1 MASTMSRRALLRGAA
16 GLLGTFGVASLLSA
30 CVSSQPAAKPAESKP
45 AESKP
50 AEAAKPAAPAAQ
62 PAATTAPAKP
72 AEAAKPAADAK
83 PAAQT
88 APAPSKKLSGTIRLH
103 VRTGPEEDAL
113 KDMLPK
119 FTQDTGVEVKLE
131 TFPTEEYATK
141 IQTLMAG
148 GTVGDVMWGIQ
159 RTTPRYARNKQIMQL
174 DELIAKDK
182 YDMGL
187 YWPGAVEACKYMGG
201 IWAVPYKIHPGPAAV
216 YYNVQQMQEAG
227 VTVPEKQWAS
237 WDDLKKAAKAA
248 TRDGRFGLQLNITS
262 GGATNTPQPVT
273 MFLRSWGTD
282 LYSEDG
288 KKSNLSEP
296 KAKEA
301 IKFMYDL
308 MHTDKI
314 AVTGKEFPASS
325 SEDLMVAQKVSML
338 MAASSTKSIPTKIG
352 GKFEVRNLIAPPG
365 PAGVVGTQ
373 AIVDHIVISAKTQ
386 NPDAAW
392 ELAKFMTSTEFGV
405 RLGGGSGATNSGTTG
420 AQIAVFNDPRI
431 MANPLHPIFIDLV
444 KMATAPRFPANLR
457 EEEHAVALHQT
468 MMPLWLGERKP
479 DDAFFDELTRACQ
492 AVLDQPIV

>member
-16 GLLGTFGVASLLSA
+16 GLLGTFGAASLLSA

-50 AEAAKPAAPAAQ
+50 AEAKPAAPAAQ

-72 AEAAKPAADAK
+72 AEAAKPAESK
-83 PAAQT
+83 PAAAA
-88 APAPSKKLSGTIRLH
+88 APAVAKKLSGNLRLH
-103 VRTGPEEDAL
+103 VRTGPEEDTL
-113 KDMLPK
+113 KAMLPQFK
-119 FTQDTGVEVKLE
+119 DDTGVEVKVE
-131 TFPTEEYATK
+131 SFPTAEYTTK
-141 IQTLMAG
+141 VQTLMAG

-159 RTTPRYARNKQIMQL
+159 RSTPKFARNKQILQL
-174 DELIAKDK
+174 DDLVAKDK
-182 YDMGL
+182 YDLNL
-187 YWPGAVEACKYMGG
+187 YWPGAVAACKFDGG
-201 IWAVPYKIHPGPAAV
+201 LWALPYKIHPGPAAI

-227 VTVPEKQWAS
+227 VTMPERQYAS
-237 WDDLKKAAKAA
+237 WDDLKKNAKAA
-248 TRDGRFGLQLNITS
+248 TKDGRFGLQLNV
-262 GGATNTPQPVT
+262 GLGFLNTPQPVT

-282 LYSEDG
+282 FYTPDG
-288 KKSNLSEP
+288 KKSNLNDP

-301 IKFMYDL
+301 IRFMYDL

-314 AVTGKEFPASS
+314 AVTGRDFTEQI
-325 SEDLMVAQKVSML
+325 EDLMVAQKVSQV

-352 GKFEVRNLIAPPG
+352 GKFEVKNLIAPPG

-373 AIVDHIVISAKTQ
+373 AIVDHIIISSQTK

-405 RLGGGSGATNSGTTG
+405 RLGGGTGGTASGTTG

-444 KMATAPRFPANLR
+444 KSATAPVFAANLR
-457 EEEHAVALHQT
+457 EEEVSQALHQT

-479 DDAFFDELTRACQ
+479 DDAFFDELTKACQ
-492 AVLDQPIV
+492 AVLDQPTA

>member
-1 MASTMSRRALLRGAA
+1 MSSTMSRRALLRGAA
-16 GLLGTFGVASLLSA
+16 GLLGTLGAASLLSA
-30 CVSSQPAAKPAESKP
+30 CVSSQPAAKPADSKP

-50 AEAAKPAAPAAQ
+50 AEAAKPAAPAAA

-72 AEAAKPAADAK
+72 AQAAKPADAAKPAAQA
-83 PAAQT
+83 PAA
-88 APAPSKKLSGTIRLH
+88 SKKLSGTIRLH

-119 FTQDTGVEVKLE
+119 FTEDTGVEVKLE
-131 TFPTEEYATK
+131 TFPTNEYATK

-148 GTVGDVMWGIQ
+148 DQLGDVMWGIQ

-174 DELIAKDK
+174 DDLVAKDK
-182 YDMGL
+182 YDLNL
-187 YWPGAVEACKYMGG
+187 YWPGAVAACKYEGG
-201 IWAVPYKIHPGPAAV
+201 LWALPYKIHPGPAAV

-227 VTVPEKQWAS
+227 VTMPEKQFAK
-237 WDDLKKAAKAA
+237 WDDLLAAAKAA
-248 TRDGRFGLQLNITS
+248 TKDGRFGYQMNLGNGFL
-262 GGATNTPQPVT
+262 NTPQPVN

-288 KKSNLSEP
+288 KKSNLNDP

-301 IKFMYDL
+301 IRFMYDL
-308 MHTDKI
+308 MHTHKV
-314 AVTGKEFPASS
+314 AVTGKDFTDAA
-325 SEDLMVAQKVSML
+325 EDLMVAQRVSML
-338 MAASSTKSIPTKIG
+338 QAASSTKSITTKTG
-352 GKFEVRNLIAPPG
+352 GKFDVNIN
-365 PAGVVGTQ
+365 
-373 AIVDHIVISAKTQ
+373 AKTQ

-420 AQIAVFNDPRI
+420 AQISVFNDPRI

-457 EEEHAVALHQT
+457 EEEHAQALHQT
-468 MMPLWLGERKP
+468 MMPIWLGERKP
-479 DDAFFDELTRACQ
+479 DDAFFEELTKACQ
-492 AVLDQPIV
+492 AVLDQPIA

>member
-16 GLLGTFGVASLLSA
+16 GLLGTLGAASLLSA

-62 PAATTAPAKP
+62 PAATAAPAKP

-83 PAAQT
+83 PAAQ
-88 APAPSKKLSGTIRLH
+88 APAASKKLSGTIRLH

-119 FTQDTGVEVKLE
+119 FTEETGVEVKLE
-131 TFPTEEYATK
+131 TFPTNEYATK

-148 GTVGDVMWGIQ
+148 GQLGDVMWGIQ

-174 DELIAKDK
+174 DDLAAKDK
-182 YDMGL
+182 YDLNL
-187 YWPGAVEACKYMGG
+187 YWPGAVAACKYEGG
-201 IWAVPYKIHPGPAAV
+201 LWALPYKIHPGPAAV

-227 VTVPEKQWAS
+227 VTMPEKQFAR
-237 WDDLKKAAKAA
+237 WDDLLAAAKAA
-248 TRDGRFGLQLNITS
+248 TKDGRYGYQMNLGNGFL
-262 GGATNTPQPVT
+262 NTPQPVT

-288 KKSNLSEP
+288 KKSNLSDP

-301 IKFMYDL
+301 IRFMYDL
-308 MHTDKI
+308 MHTHKV
-314 AVTGKEFPASS
+314 AVTGKDFTDAA
-325 SEDLMVAQKVSML
+325 EDLMVAQRVSML
-338 MAASSTKSIPTKIG
+338 QAASSTKSITTKTG
-352 GKFEVRNLIAPPG
+352 GKFDVRNVIMPPG
-365 PAGVVGTQ
+365 PANVVGTQ
-373 AIVDHIVISAKTQ
+373 AIVDHININAKTQ

-420 AQIAVFNDPRI
+420 AQVTVFNDPRI

-457 EEEHAVALHQT
+457 EEEHAQALHQT
-468 MMPLWLGERKP
+468 MMPIWLGERKP

-492 AVLDQPIV
+492 AVLDQPIA